1 MIFGRW
7 VSHAVATSTLI
18 LHTNKCTTWS
28 HHSTWG
34 CFLEVP
40 VRVSEAQCLG
50 CAEELPWGSKCCPGP
65 WYLKM
70 SIFLCVF
77 RGREGGV
84 GRASWPCLQDHNR
97 WPTGHLR
104 CVLLVPSLCYICFT
118 LQLWLPG
125 DCFLTVPHS
134 RHHGYTIPIVGNRPQ
149 HLQTQTDTSMK
160 TLFKPEI
167 TTCTARH
174 SKPTIRQ
181 SFISLAHSGNTGH
194 CITAITSLLIFRN
207 IQISHVM

>member
-1 MIFGRW
+1 MHHMESSLHLRMFSGTPTESVW
-7 VSHAVATSTLI
+7 SSVSGM
-18 LHTNKCTTWS
+18 C
-28 HHSTWG
+28 WG
-34 CFLEVP
+34 TPAGQQVLSRALVFENVNLSVCFQ
-40 VRVSEAQCLG
+40 RKG
-50 CAEELPWGSKCCPGP
+50 
-65 WYLKM
+65 
-70 SIFLCVF
+70 
-77 RGREGGV
+77 GGV
-84 GRASWPCLQDHNR
+84 GKASWPCLQDHNR

-104 CVLLVPSLCYICFT
+104 CVLLVPSSCYICFT

-134 RHHGYTIPIVGNRPQ
+134 RHHGYTIPIVGNRPYK

-194 CITAITSLLIFRN
+194 CITAITSLLIFCN